1 VCQVAA
7 CRGFSGSNA
16 EYVTR
21 LADFLRQHVPLDDDR
36 ELFELDARVRRIL
49 SAADVDTG
57 GYSSWQ
63 DRASAAAITAIASS
77 SSSTSLPGA
86 VVEHK
91 CDISTHRDKRVAV
104 LVVAG

>member
-1 VCQVAA
+1 MCQVAA

-49 SAADVDTG
+49 SVDTG

>member
-49 SAADVDTG
+49 SVDTG